1 MKKISVLRLLLSLG
15 LFGLFADE
23 GDGAGSGE
31 GTTGTT
37 GTTGTGEGNP
47 EPKFGEEGYK
57 YASKYVSVEDLEK
70 GYVEQQSH
78 FNTKLTEANEKFG
91 AFKGAPEGDYEP
103 IKDADGNEIE
113 GFSPDIMSELQ
124 AWGKENGLSQHK
136 YEDVITRL
144 KTKLDQSN
152 QAFIQE
158 ELKKLGKDADI
169 RIKNINDAW
178 VAQFGE
184 ESKEMMNGKIVTA
197 ADAEFYESIIEKLGG
212 QQVNPDGTKSTLGT
226 ERITH
231 DALNAAM
238 FAKTDS
244 GQRKTL
250 VDPEYAAKVEE
261 MIKQYNKQKR

>member
-1 MKKISVLRLLLSLG
+1 MELKMKKISVLRLLLSLG

-31 GTTGTT
+31 G
-37 GTTGTGEGNP
+37 EGNP
-47 EPKFGEEGYK
+47 EPKFGEDGYK

-78 FNTKLTEANEKFG
+78 FNAKLTEANEKFG

-113 GFSPDIMSELQ
+113 GFSPDVMSELQ
-124 AWGKENGLSQHK
+124 AWGKENGLSQDK

-197 ADAEFYESIIEKLGG
+197 ADAEFYESIIAKLDG
-212 QQVNPDGTKSTLGT
+212 QQVNPDGTKSTFNA

-231 DALNAAM
+231 DELSAAM
-238 FAKTDS
+238 FAKTDNGS
-244 GQRKTL
+244 RKTM
-250 VDPEYAAKVEE
+250 VDTEYAAKVED

>member
-1 MKKISVLRLLLSLG
+1 MELKMKKISVLRLLLSLG

-31 GTTGTT
+31 GDGA
-37 GTTGTGEGNP
+37 GEGNP

-78 FNTKLTEANEKFG
+78 FNAKLTEANEKFG

-103 IKDADGNEIE
+103 IKDADGNEVE
-113 GFSPDIMSELQ
+113 GFSPDVMSELQ
-124 AWGKENGLSQHK
+124 AWGKENGLSQDK

-184 ESKEMMNGKIVTA
+184 ESKDMMNGKIVTA

-250 VDPEYAAKVEE
+250 VDPEYAAKVED